1 MYRRY
6 TADYWRRRAEEA
18 RAVALR
24 LRYPERRRT
33 MLNIA
38 AGYERMASVAD
49 CLATRDNESRVP
61 TPK

>member
-1 MYRRY
+1 
-6 TADYWRRRAEEA
+6 
-18 RAVALR
+18 
-24 LRYPERRRT
+24 